1 MPLQFRHATPRKP
14 KSILCDV
21 YLGSLYI
28 MSDPKPASTGTDA
41 DMEQF
46 QEIPAG
52 AEALH
57 DELVSGP
64 PPKEFLAT
72 DEIKQLVDLAHDG
85 DGEALNQLFERYHD
99 IMLQYARRQIG
110 TKLGWKEDPDDLA
123 QTTFREA
130 ARDFKGYVYRGEGSF
145 LRWLS
150 RILQNK
156 VRDKAEFYAAGKR
169 DMSRERSLEGS
180 TDDNDDKPAFLAPSE
195 DLSVTRQVQR
205 SEEYRILREAINEL
219 KPDHRRALTLVV
231 FQGMTLREAGDEM
244 GGRSEDAIRMMI
256 RRAEKSLGEIT
267 KSRLEEEEE

>member
-1 MPLQFRHATPRKP
+1 
-14 KSILCDV
+14 
-21 YLGSLYI
+21 
-28 MSDPKPASTGTDA
+28 MSDQIPASTDEDGEKRNFLEVSGDA
-41 DMEQF
+41 D
-46 QEIPAG
+46 
-52 AEALH
+52 ALR
-57 DELVSGP
+57 DELEAGP
-64 PPKEFLAT
+64 PPQEFLAT
-72 DEIKQLVDLAHDG
+72 DEIKELVELAHGG

-99 IMLQYARRQIG
+99 IMIQYARRQIG

-156 VRDKAEFYAAGKR
+156 VRDKAEFYSASKR
-169 DMSRERSLEGS
+169 DISRERSLDGTTSDE
-180 TDDNDDKPAFLAPSE
+180 DKPVFLAPSA

-205 SEEYRILREAINEL
+205 SEEYRILREAIEEL
-219 KPDHRRALTLVV
+219 KPDHRQALTLVV
-231 FQGMTLREAGDEM
+231 FQGMTLREAGEKM

-267 KSRLEEEEE
+267 RSRLEEEAE